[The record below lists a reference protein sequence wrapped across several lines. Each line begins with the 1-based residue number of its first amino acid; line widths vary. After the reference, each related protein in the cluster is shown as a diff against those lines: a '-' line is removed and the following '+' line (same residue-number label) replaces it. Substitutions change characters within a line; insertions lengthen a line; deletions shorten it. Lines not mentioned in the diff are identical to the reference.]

1 MYNSHTSQVS
11 ATLTVFTKVTTFF
24 SKLLSVASQVQTHI
38 TDQRWSRIHMS
49 TLVNTFL
56 QYSLPQSFRRNLAW
70 NCTVF
75 RLHFVSMLK
84 VWRSVSKGCSL
95 PICLSSPPA
104 FLRET
109 NCPTSPPVS
118 PLTRPWWWASCLH
131 STLSYPSVM
140 VLQEMI
146 IFSCV
151 CVHLWDSWGQWVP
164 CWNVWTGGEWE
175 WSWKTAV
182 LEYPSCSFMPTHCET
197 CINVALTHTHTHRE
211 LWLHIIMRT
220 LKPFFQQSVKFHWPV
235 FSRSDVLHKY
245 EFVQLCFN
253 STSASPSCPSSKPD
267 QPNAIQ
273 KYSWI
278 KNVASLF
285 ILIVVKEW
293 CTLTETHTGKCINC
307 LCPT

>member
-1 MYNSHTSQVS
+1 MTPLLALVVS
-11 ATLTVFTKVTTFF
+11 LSNKTAKVYFITFTVLIIKSGWHKIPSDNIFELLISVMFYVALTVFTKVTTFF
-24 SKLLSVASQVQTHI
+24 SKLPSVASQVQTHI

-75 RLHFVSMLK
+75 WLHFVSMLK

-118 PLTRPWWWASCLH
+118 PLTHPWWWASCLH

-182 LEYPSCSFMPTHCET
+182 LEYPSCSFTPTHCET
-197 CINVALTHTHTHRE
+197 CINVALTRTHTHTE
-211 LWLHIIMRT
+211 NCDYT
-220 LKPFFQQSVKFHWPV
+220 L
-235 FSRSDVLHKY
+235 
-245 EFVQLCFN
+245 
-253 STSASPSCPSSKPD
+253 
-267 QPNAIQ
+267 
-273 KYSWI
+273 
-278 KNVASLF
+278 
-285 ILIVVKEW
+285 
-293 CTLTETHTGKCINC
+293 
-307 LCPT
+307 

>member
-75 RLHFVSMLK
+75 QLHFVSMLK

-151 CVHLWDSWGQWVP
+151 CVYICGIAEGSGCPAEMSGQEESGSGVGRQQ
-164 CWNVWTGGEWE
+164 CWSTHP
-175 WSWKTAV
+175 AV
-182 LEYPSCSFMPTHCET
+182 SC
-197 CINVALTHTHTHRE
+197 LHTVR
-211 LWLHIIMRT
+211 L
-220 LKPFFQQSVKFHWPV
+220 
-235 FSRSDVLHKY
+235 
-245 EFVQLCFN
+245 
-253 STSASPSCPSSKPD
+253 A
-267 QPNAIQ
+267 
-273 KYSWI
+273 
-278 KNVASLF
+278 
-285 ILIVVKEW
+285 
-293 CTLTETHTGKCINC
+293 
-307 LCPT
+307 